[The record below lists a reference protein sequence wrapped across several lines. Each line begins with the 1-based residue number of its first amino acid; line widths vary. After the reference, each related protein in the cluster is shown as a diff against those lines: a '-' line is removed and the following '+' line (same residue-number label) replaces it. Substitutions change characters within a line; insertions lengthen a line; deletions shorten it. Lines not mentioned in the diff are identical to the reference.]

1 MGFGLL
7 FIGYFVTY
15 VMSYVFIPKLLGCI
29 LMLLGVLKLSAYD
42 LKFKK
47 CIPVLGAMSITSAF
61 MLVNSALQYFNITA
75 LVIND
80 VLLNS
85 VSVAD
90 ELLGLGFHAFL
101 LLAINNIARDTGLEK
116 LCFKAMRNLLLVFV
130 AEIAWFAVLIFSDT
144 SANQVIFW
152 IAIGLRI
159 IWIVLDLILLVSCYR
174 LICDESDVDMPDKE
188 VNIPVIKQMEEIMR
202 RRDKNAFD
210 SGRNWS
216 EKRKAKREEKKNKK

>member
-29 LMLLGVLKLSAYD
+29 LMLLGILKLSAYD

-47 CIPVLGAMSITSAF
+47 CVPVLGAMSITSAF

-130 AEIAWFAVLIFSDT
+130 AEIAWFAVSIFSDT